1 MLLTQIQPNPIIMG
15 KSQLTQLPNYQNYQN
30 AIKVKTLT
38 FPFPLYFLRKKKQR
52 KNFSQIDGGM
62 LNGLA
67 QTWIRLSAK
76 PETVPSSE
84 TITVLMAS
92 L

>member
-1 MLLTQIQPNPIIMG
+1 MG

-52 KNFSQIDGGM
+52 KNFSQIDGGV

-67 QTWIRLSAK
+67 QT
-76 PETVPSSE
+76 
-84 TITVLMAS
+84 
-92 L
+92 